1 MYSDVVTCPEEK
13 QGRNPGDGKNSF
25 PKSDEL
31 LKVHTCQCFYES
43 TVSPHMFRQEC
54 ILLFPWHFGK
64 SSSTSL
70 IVTESSCSRG
80 SWEKTGIHCPRGQD
94 GTLHGGRL
102 CSPQPWLH
110 LSAALSSMRIL
121 EKVMEPFCFSIFLTI
136 LGRIKWK
143 LLVPSKWWLQM
154 ASLRYLIL

>member
-31 LKVHTCQCFYES
+31 LTVHTCQCFYES

-70 IVTESSCSRG
+70 IVTESTVAPVG
-80 SWEKTGIHCPRGQD
+80 
-94 GTLHGGRL
+94 
-102 CSPQPWLH
+102 
-110 LSAALSSMRIL
+110 
-121 EKVMEPFCFSIFLTI
+121 
-136 LGRIKWK
+136 LGRKQAFIAPEDRMALYMGADSVVHNLDSISV
-143 LLVPSKWWLQM
+143 LLFPL
-154 ASLRYLIL
+154 